1 MFDGSPQ
8 LTSLELHMAS
18 CFHFGGE
25 KPLTVASAAGLGIS
39 LMEQRAQTWA
49 GGGVID
55 FTPSAANLQPRVLKL
70 HTDWARLWGTDH
82 DIQCQYRIK

>member
-8 LTSLELHMAS
+8 LTSLELRIAS
-18 CFHFGGE
+18 RFHFGGQ

-49 GGGVID
+49 RGVID

-70 HTDWARLWGTDH
+70 HADWARLWRG
-82 DIQCQYRIK
+82 R